1 VTTPSRSPRN
11 KAWESLS
18 PWDKAAQWH
27 EKAPHIADELMA
39 LAKIQANHFMELDR
53 EAAEHA
59 RRIDFRLWIAQLIRI
74 VGGLV
79 CMAGLIVVAW
89 HYADAGNV
97 VPGLAIFGMG
107 SGLVAGVY
115 GIGKVIGRRG
125 PQ

>member
-18 PWDKAAQWH
+18 PWDKAAEWH

-53 EAAEHA
+53 EAAKHA
-59 RRIDFRLWIAQLIRI
+59 RRMDFRLWITQLIRI

-79 CMAGLIVVAW
+79 CMAGLLVVVW
-89 HYADAGNV
+89 HYADTGNV
-97 VPGLAIFGMG
+97 VPGLAI
-107 SGLVAGVY
+107 LV
-115 GIGKVIGRRG
+115 
-125 PQ
+125 